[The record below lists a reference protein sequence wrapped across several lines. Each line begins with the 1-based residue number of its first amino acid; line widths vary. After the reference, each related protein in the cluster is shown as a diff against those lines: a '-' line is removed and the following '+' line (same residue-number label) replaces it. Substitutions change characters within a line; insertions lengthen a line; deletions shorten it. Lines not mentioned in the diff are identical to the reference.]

1 MYGLQPASTRRFA
14 LAIVLAASV
23 ATTTLR
29 AQSTAASVEASS
41 AARTTDQLAR
51 RGVFEGPSD
60 DYTETASGDDCRI
73 RWLTFYLIYADEV
86 LSRYAP
92 GGATGARFDLF
103 QFAGFSEAQPFGY
116 PIHIVVSDRRT
127 TLTGVVDS
135 VADKEL
141 IEARAREVRDVVSVK
156 NDLVVAP

>member
-1 MYGLQPASTRRFA
+1 
-14 LAIVLAASV
+14 
-23 ATTTLR
+23 
-29 AQSTAASVEASS
+29 
-41 AARTTDQLAR
+41 
-51 RGVFEGPSD
+51 
-60 DYTETASGDDCRI
+60 
-73 RWLTFYLIYADEV
+73 V